1 MEDLQKKQKNEPISF
16 TKKVTVIQFV
26 LSILVVYQHTQY
38 RYSGEIFGK
47 IQQFLFYL
55 IQAAVPM
62 FFMISGY
69 LFYRIFK
76 PENTKEKLL
85 SRVRTL
91 VVPYFVWNA
100 IYTVFTVV
108 LYKLS
113 FIKNTDIEFNWKI
126 LIQTI
131 NSDFSPLWFL
141 KYLIVFSLIAP
152 AMYYPLKNKYLGG
165 AVVAS
170 TIAFNIVFIACGVIK
185 APLDVNSNSF
195 AMFNYQYVYYV
206 VGAYSALHL
215 KSVIE
220 QPQKTK
226 TLIGVCGVAVLCLL
240 YWMPFFKNS
249 VLIGHTFR
257 LFFVISLWFA
267 FDLLRDIEIKPFLK
281 TSFFIYCSHLMI
293 VQCMQGVIG
302 IALRNIFE
310 AGSVIYILEWIAV
323 PIVTVLVV
331 LCGAQILKKYT
342 PAVWKILTG
351 R

>member
-1 MEDLQKKQKNEPISF
+1 MKQDGRKNIAFS
-16 TKKVTVIQFV
+16 TKITVVQFI

-38 RYSGEIFGK
+38 RYSGEVFGK
-47 IQQFLFYL
+47 IQRFLFYL

-69 LFYRIFK
+69 LFYRTFK

-91 VVPYFVWNA
+91 VIPYLVWNV

-108 LYKLS
+108 LYKLN
-113 FIKNTDIEFNWKI
+113 FIKNTYIEFNWKI
-126 LIQTI
+126 LVQTI

-152 AMYYPLKNKYLGG
+152 VMYYLLKNKYIG
-165 AVVAS
+165 AGVVVL
-170 TIAFNIVFIACGVIK
+170 TVTLNVVFIACGVIK

-215 KSVIE
+215 KNVIE
-220 QPQKTK
+220 QPHRNKT
-226 TLIGVCGVAVLCLL
+226 TIGICGVSVLCLL
-240 YWMPFFKNS
+240 YWMPFFENS

-257 LFFVISLWFA
+257 LFFVVFLWFA

-302 IALRNIFE
+302 IALRNSFE
-310 AGSVIYILEWIAV
+310 VGSIIYLIEWLVV
-323 PIVTVLVV
+323 PIFTVFIV

-342 PAVWKILTG
+342 PVVWKILTG

>member
-1 MEDLQKKQKNEPISF
+1 MMKQDGRKNIAFS
-16 TKKVTVIQFV
+16 TKITVVQFI

-38 RYSGEIFGK
+38 RYSGEVFGK

-69 LFYRIFK
+69 LFYRTFK

-85 SRVRTL
+85 TRVRTL
-91 VVPYFVWNA
+91 VIPYFVWNV

-108 LYKLS
+108 LYKLN
-113 FIKNTDIEFNWKI
+113 FIKNADIEFNWKI

-152 AMYYPLKNKYLGG
+152 AMYYLLKNKYIGG

-170 TIAFNIVFIACGVIK
+170 TIALNVVLITCGVIK
-185 APLDVNSNSF
+185 APLEVNSNSF

-215 KSVIE
+215 KNVIE
-220 QPQKTK
+220 QPHRNKT
-226 TLIGVCGVAVLCLL
+226 TIGICGVSVLCLL
-240 YWMPFFKNS
+240 YWMPFFENS

-257 LFFVISLWFA
+257 LFFAVFLWFT

-293 VQCMQGVIG
+293 VQCIQGVIG
-302 IALRNIFE
+302 IIFDNKLKSSNIIYIFE
-310 AGSVIYILEWIAV
+310 WLTL
-323 PIVTVLVV
+323 PIVTVLIV
-331 LCGAQILKKYT
+331 LCVAYILRRYTPSILKL
-342 PAVWKILTG
+342 LTG

>member
-1 MEDLQKKQKNEPISF
+1 MMKQDGRKNIAFS
-16 TKKVTVIQFV
+16 TKITVVQFI

-38 RYSGEIFGK
+38 RYSGEVFGK
-47 IQQFLFYL
+47 IQRFLFYL

-69 LFYRIFK
+69 LFYRTFK

-85 SRVRTL
+85 TRVRTL
-91 VVPYFVWNA
+91 VIPYFVWNV

-108 LYKLS
+108 LYKLN

-126 LIQTI
+126 LVQTI

-152 AMYYPLKNKYLGG
+152 AMYYLLKNKYIGG

-170 TIAFNIVFIACGVIK
+170 TIALNVVLITCGVIK

-206 VGAYSALHL
+206 VGAYFALHL
-215 KSVIE
+215 KNVIE
-220 QPQKTK
+220 QPHRNKT
-226 TLIGVCGVAVLCLL
+226 TIGICGVSVLCLL
-240 YWMPFFKNS
+240 YWMPFFENS

-257 LFFVISLWFA
+257 LFFVVFLWFA

-293 VQCMQGVIG
+293 VQCMQGVIKT
-302 IALRNIFE
+302 AFSRIFE
-310 AGSVIYILEWIAV
+310 TGSIVYLLEWLAV
-323 PIVTVLVV
+323 PVMTVLIV
-331 LCGAQILKKYT
+331 LCGAQILRKYT
-342 PAVWKILTG
+342 PVVWKILTG

>member
-1 MEDLQKKQKNEPISF
+1 MMKQDGRKNIAFS
-16 TKKVTVIQFV
+16 TKITVVQFI

-38 RYSGEIFGK
+38 RYSGEVFGK
-47 IQQFLFYL
+47 IQRFLFYL

-69 LFYRIFK
+69 LFYRTFK

-91 VVPYFVWNA
+91 VIPYFVWNV

-108 LYKLS
+108 LYKLN
-113 FIKNTDIEFNWKI
+113 FIKNVDIEWNWKI

-152 AMYYPLKNKYLGG
+152 AMYYLLKNKYIGG
-165 AVVAS
+165 GVVAL
-170 TIAFNIVFIACGVIK
+170 TVTLNIVFIACGVIK
-185 APLDVNSNSF
+185 APLYVNSNGF

-215 KSVIE
+215 KNVIE
-220 QPQKTK
+220 QPQKANA
-226 TLIGVCGVAVLCLL
+226 LIGVCGVAVLCLL

-257 LFFVISLWFA
+257 LFFVIALWFT
-267 FDLLRDIEIKPFLK
+267 FDLLRDIETKPFLK
-281 TSFFIYCSHLMI
+281 TSFFVYCSHLMI

-302 IALRNIFE
+302 ITLRNSFE
-310 AGSVIYILEWIAV
+310 VGSIIYLIEWLVV
-323 PIVTVLVV
+323 PIFTVFIV
-331 LCGAQILKKYT
+331 LCGAQILRKYT
-342 PAVWKILTG
+342 PVVWKILTG

>member
-1 MEDLQKKQKNEPISF
+1 MIKQDGKREIIQFSKKI
-16 TKKVTVIQFV
+16 TVIQFI
-26 LSILVVYQHTQY
+26 LSILVVYQHAQY
-38 RYSGEIFGK
+38 RYSGAVFGEI
-47 IQQFLFYL
+47 QRFLFYL

-69 LFYRIFK
+69 LFYRTFK

-91 VVPYFVWNA
+91 VIPYFLWNA
-100 IYTVFTVV
+100 IYTVFIVV
-108 LYKLS
+108 LYKLN
-113 FIKNTDIEFNWKI
+113 FIKNVDIEWNWKI

-152 AMYYPLKNKYLGG
+152 AMYYLLKNKYIGG
-165 AVVAS
+165 GVVAL
-170 TIAFNIVFIACGVIK
+170 TVTLNIVFIACGVIK
-185 APLDVNSNSF
+185 APLYVNSNSF
-195 AMFNYQYVYYV
+195 AMLNYQYVYYV

-215 KSVIE
+215 KGIIE
-220 QPQKTK
+220 QPHNNKTV
-226 TLIGVCGVAVLCLL
+226 IGIFGVSVLCLL

-257 LFFVISLWFA
+257 LFFVIFLWFA
-267 FDLLRDIEIKPFLK
+267 FDLLRDVEIKPFLK

-293 VQCMQGVIG
+293 VQCIQGVIG
-302 IALRNIFE
+302 ITLTKVFE
-310 AGSVIYILEWIAV
+310 TGSIIYLFEWVFI
-323 PIVTVLVV
+323 PIVTVLIV
-331 LCGAQILKKYT
+331 LCGAQILKRYT
-342 PAVWKILTG
+342 PAAWKVLTG

>member
-1 MEDLQKKQKNEPISF
+1 M
-16 TKKVTVIQFV
+16 

-55 IQAAVPM
+55 IQAAVLM

-69 LFYRIFK
+69 LFYRTFK

-91 VVPYFVWNA
+91 VIPYFVWNV

-108 LYKLS
+108 LYKLN

-126 LIQTI
+126 FIQTI

-170 TIAFNIVFIACGVIK
+170 TIAFNVAFIACGVIK

-215 KSVIE
+215 KDVVE

-226 TLIGVCGVAVLCLL
+226 TLIGVCGAVVMCLL

-249 VLIGHTFR
+249 VLVGHTFR
-257 LFFVISLWFA
+257 LLFVMLLWFA
-267 FDLLRDIEIKPFLK
+267 LDLLRDVEIKPFLK

-293 VQCMQGVIG
+293 VQCMQGVI
-302 IALRNIFE
+302 E
-310 AGSVIYILEWIAV
+310 AILGKAFGPSSIVYLAEWMFV
-323 PIVTVLVV
+323 PVATVLAV
-331 LCGAQILKKYT
+331 LCGAQFLKKYT
-342 PAVWKILTG
+342 PAVWKVLTG

>member
-1 MEDLQKKQKNEPISF
+1 MIKQDGKREIIQFSKKI
-16 TKKVTVIQFV
+16 TVIQFI

-38 RYSGEIFGK
+38 RYSGAVFGE

-69 LFYRIFK
+69 LFYRTFK

-91 VVPYFVWNA
+91 VIPYFLWNA
-100 IYTVFTVV
+100 IYTVFIVV
-108 LYKLS
+108 LYKLN
-113 FIKNTDIEFNWKI
+113 FIKNVDIEWNWKI
-126 LIQTI
+126 IIQTI

-152 AMYYPLKNKYLGG
+152 AMYYLLKNKYIGG
-165 AVVAS
+165 GVVAL
-170 TIAFNIVFIACGVIK
+170 TVTLNIVFIACGVIK
-185 APLDVNSNSF
+185 TPLDVNSNSF
-195 AMFNYQYVYYV
+195 AMLNYQYVYYV
-206 VGAYSALHL
+206 MGAYSALHL
-215 KSVIE
+215 KGIIE
-220 QPQKTK
+220 QPQNNKTV
-226 TLIGVCGVAVLCLL
+226 IGIFGVSVLCLL

-257 LFFVISLWFA
+257 LFFVIFLWFA

-302 IALRNIFE
+302 VVLGENFE
-310 AGSVIYILEWIAV
+310 PSSVIYIMEWITV
-323 PIVTVLVV
+323 PIVTVLIV
-331 LCGAQILKKYT
+331 LGGAEILKKYT
-342 PAVWKILTG
+342 PAVWKLLTG